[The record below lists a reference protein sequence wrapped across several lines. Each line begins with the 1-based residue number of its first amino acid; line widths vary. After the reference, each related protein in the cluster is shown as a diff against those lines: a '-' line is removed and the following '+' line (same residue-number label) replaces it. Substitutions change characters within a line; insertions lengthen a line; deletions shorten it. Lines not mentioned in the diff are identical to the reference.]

1 MFLYFFREPSI
12 AIRTKAMKCLAMI
25 VEVDSSIL
33 KRKDMHMAVS
43 QKFLDT
49 SISVR
54 EAAVDLVGKYVLS
67 SPELINQYYEKLAE
81 RILVCQLKTCLNF
94 FF

>member
-1 MFLYFFREPSI
+1 
-12 AIRTKAMKCLAMI
+12 MI

-81 RILVCQLKTCLNF
+81 RILVCELKNVLSIKFLLNLF
-94 FF
+94 FLYFRTLVSLLEKE

>member
-1 MFLYFFREPSI
+1 
-12 AIRTKAMKCLAMI
+12 MKCLAMI

-81 RILVCQLKTCLNF
+81 RILVCQTTKPNIYFQFSINFLF

>member
-1 MFLYFFREPSI
+1 
-12 AIRTKAMKCLAMI
+12 MI

-81 RILVCQLKTCLNF
+81 RILVCELKNALSIKFLLNLF
-94 FF
+94 FLYFRTLVSLLEKE